1 MCGGIANKSARD
13 VLFVVDCDQLEEAT
27 RQEGAKLLGVV
38 TRRLGDQSSIGLDE
52 ELKVL
57 LKIVEGCKGP

>member
-27 RQEGAKLLGVV
+27 REEGANLLGIL
-38 TRRLGDQSSIGLDE
+38 THRLGDQSSIGLDE
-52 ELKVL
+52 DLKVL
-57 LKIVEGCKGP
+57 L

>member
-57 LKIVEGCKGP
+57 L

>member
-1 MCGGIANKSARD
+1 MCGGIAYNCARD

-27 RQEGAKLLGVV
+27 LEEGAKQLGIV
-38 TRRLGDQSSIGLDE
+38 THRQGDQSSIGLDE

-57 LKIVEGCKGP
+57 LNIIEGC